1 MSELLRRAGAA
12 LLDIVSPPRCLLCDD
27 YEEPFCAA
35 CRAEIAPVEAAAS
48 PPAGLAGVACVG
60 YHEEALRSAILN
72 LKFRRETALVQPL
85 GELLARELEHLR
97 SEWRPD
103 GLVPVPMHWTRRWER
118 GFDHTEL
125 LARSVSRAASL
136 PALNALRRT
145 RRVPPQVGL
154 EAGERKRNL
163 RGVFAMEDR
172 ASVRG
177 LRLVVLDDVRT
188 TGSTLSECAATLR
201 AAGAAAVYG
210 LTISFEA

>member
-1 MSELLRRAGAA
+1 MSELLRRAGTA
-12 LLDIVSPPRCLLCDD
+12 LLDIVYPPRCLLCDE
-27 YEEPFCAA
+27 YAEPFCPA
-35 CRAEIAPVEAAAS
+35 CRAEIVPVQASS
-48 PPAGLAGVACVG
+48 PPAGLADVACVG

-72 LKFRRETALVQPL
+72 LKFGRETSLLQPL
-85 GELLARELEHLR
+85 GELLALELAR
-97 SEWRPD
+97 RRAEWRPD
-103 GLVPVPMHWTRRWER
+103 ALTPVPMHWTRRWER
-118 GFDHTEL
+118 GLDHTEL
-125 LARSVSRAASL
+125 LARSTGRAASL
-136 PALNALRRT
+136 PVLNALRRI

-154 EAGERKRNL
+154 EAEERKRNL